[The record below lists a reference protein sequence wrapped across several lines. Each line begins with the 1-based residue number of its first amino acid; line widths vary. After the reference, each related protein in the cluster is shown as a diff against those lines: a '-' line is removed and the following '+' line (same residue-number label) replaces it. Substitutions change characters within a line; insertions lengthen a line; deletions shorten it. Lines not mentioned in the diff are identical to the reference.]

1 MDICAISDRG
11 QVRAVNQDVCRT
23 WQDESGAVTVLVVCD
38 GMGGARAGHVA
49 STLAADRFMSHVS
62 QEVRPDMNPA
72 EVMRVMQRAV
82 ELANAD
88 VFHRSMTDNACAGM
102 GTTLVGAVITV
113 NAAVIVNVG
122 DSRAYHATSSRLIQI
137 TKDHS
142 LVEDMI
148 DRGDI
153 TRDEANTH
161 PNRNL
166 ITRALGTSA
175 VVEPDFFFISPVKG
189 DTLLL
194 CSDGLSSVVDENL
207 IFNEIRNGGDI
218 TEIAQKLILLSIA
231 AGAPDNVTVALY
243 RK

>member
-1 MDICAISDRG
+1 M
-11 QVRAVNQDVCRT
+11 
-23 WQDESGAVTVLVVCD
+23 TVIVVCD
-38 GMGGARAGHVA
+38 GMGGARAGNVA
-49 STLAADRFMSHVS
+49 STMAADLFMAHVC
-62 QEVRPDMNPA
+62 QEVTPDMNA
-72 EVMRVMQRAV
+72 ADVMRSIREAIAF
-82 ELANAD
+82 ANTEIYR
-88 VFHRSMTDNACAGM
+88 RSATDSDCAGM
-102 GTTLVGAVITV
+102 GTTLVAAVITIS
-113 NAAVIVNVG
+113 ATVIVNIG
-122 DSRAYHATSSRLIQI
+122 DSRAYHATGARMVQI

-142 LVEDMI
+142 VVEDMI

-153 TRDEANTH
+153 TRDEAYLH

-175 VVEPDFFFISPVKG
+175 AVEPDFFFISLIKG

-194 CSDGLSSVVDENL
+194 CTDGLSSVVDEER

-231 AGAPDNVTVALY
+231 AGAPDNVTVALC